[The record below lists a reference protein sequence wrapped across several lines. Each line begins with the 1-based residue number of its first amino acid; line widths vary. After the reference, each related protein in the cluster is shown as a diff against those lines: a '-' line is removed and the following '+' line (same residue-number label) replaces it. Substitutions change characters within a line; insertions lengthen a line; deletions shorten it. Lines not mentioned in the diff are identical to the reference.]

1 MKKLLHTLKMKQAR
15 PNTEHTNK
23 LSSVHARA
31 QMELPRLEGERDTHW
46 FNFTC
51 INRSERFF
59 PFIIFFTISEAGA
72 SAHTHAHNLG
82 DSHEPFGDLCLMKRA
97 GLLTG

>member
-31 QMELPRLEGERDTHW
+31 QVELQRREGEKETH
-46 FNFTC
+46 
-51 INRSERFF
+51 IGSIL
-59 PFIIFFTISEAGA
+59 PV
-72 SAHTHAHNLG
+72 
-82 DSHEPFGDLCLMKRA
+82 
-97 GLLTG
+97 